1 MSSPAHEVSALVP
14 GIAHKPHVE
23 GTVPESL
30 LLRPSQ
36 DGWMLIGTGGE
47 VIFHGLGAEGR
58 RQCLRFARDH
68 RTILLRS

>member
-1 MSSPAHEVSALVP
+1 MSSPAHEASALTP
-14 GIAHKPHVE
+14 GIDHNPDVE
-23 GTVPESL
+23 STVPESL

-36 DGWMLIGTGGE
+36 DGWMLIATDGE
-47 VIFHGLGAEGR
+47 VIFHGRGAEGR